1 MTTILVVALLALGVA
16 WFLRITNRVGHRTLA
31 HSCMSVL
38 LACIGLLLA
47 LGVLV
52 VAAGVG
58 GWEGW
63 LQP

>member
-1 MTTILVVALLALGVA
+1 MITILIVALLGVGVV
-16 WFLRITNRVGHRTLA
+16 WWLRITNGVGHRTLA
-31 HSCMSVL
+31 HSCLSVL

-47 LGVLV
+47 LGLVV

>member
-1 MTTILVVALLALGVA
+1 MITILVTALLGWGV
-16 WFLRITNRVGHRTLA
+16 WHFLRINNGVGHRTLA
-31 HSCMSVL
+31 HSCLSVL

-47 LGVLV
+47 LGLVV

>member
-1 MTTILVVALLALGVA
+1 MITILVTGLLALGVA
-16 WFLRITNRVGHRTLA
+16 WWLRLTNGVGHRTLA
-31 HSCMSVL
+31 HSCLSVL

-47 LGVLV
+47 LGLVV